1 MSHSES
7 VTNFL
12 HGPAKYSL
20 NVEKYE
26 LQGSLVIV
34 EAKKG
39 YYGLINELVDITI
52 IIKMLFQRL
61 NKLVKNRL
69 HLHTA

>member
-1 MSHSES
+1 
-7 VTNFL
+7 
-12 HGPAKYSL
+12 
-20 NVEKYE
+20 VEKYE

-52 IIKMLFQRL
+52 MIKMLFQRL